1 MPKRESLKIF
11 SYVLISNQAPNRG
24 RLNDYPFGRVSKPTT
39 GVRPQAKWWV
49 KTPLNGSAFTS
60 YDEDIV

>member
-49 KTPLNGSAFTS
+49 KIP
-60 YDEDIV
+60 